1 MNEYYFFLI
10 FVLTILVTRIVLFI
24 KPVASPTIKGFR
36 MHHWMYGVILIILS
50 FIFSSITLYAVGLGL
65 FVDELSYI
73 LIGGKTHRDN
83 YSTKSLL
90 GTVIFILAIY
100 LLRNQILGLLI

>member
-10 FVLTILVTRIVLFI
+10 FVLTILITRIFLFI

-36 MHHWMYGVILIILS
+36 IHHWMYGITLIILS
-50 FIFSSITLYAVGLGL
+50 FIFSNITMYAVGLGL

-73 LIGGKTHRDN
+73 LIGGKTHKDN

>member
-10 FVLTILVTRIVLFI
+10 FVLTILVTRIFLFI

-36 MHHWMYGVILIILS
+36 IHHWMYGITLIILS
-50 FIFSSITLYAVGLGL
+50 FIFSNITMYAVGLGL

-73 LIGGKTHRDN
+73 LIGGENHKDN